1 MKARYFSFLSHP
13 ARSLTWSG
21 ILIALGISLLSL
33 IGAVLDVRLF
43 TSIRPEWITM
53 SVITATCLVFS
64 ALELAFLYK
73 DPSSVRKFVVLQI
86 PGILD
91 ILVGSLTIVLYTIAM
106 TTGWEPALR
115 GTGLLDFFWD
125 PETRL
130 ALMTAIVFVLIGC
143 ALVLLARQSRKAS
156 NIAHTLVLP
165 GLVMSYLVPVSYL
178 FGIQEVYAWL
188 GIPVAIN
195 TGVAFC
201 CLIVAIFC
209 ADPDTWVMSVFTA
222 DHAGSIMA
230 RRLLPILLLI
240 PLLIGWLKLYGVRSG
255 AFVSDAEASVVA
267 VAYTFCLLCIVWLTA
282 ASLNRVDAE
291 RRRGEEAVRESGARL
306 KVAEAVKEERQRL
319 LGVLETLPTMI
330 CLLKP
335 DYKVAFA
342 NRSFRDKFGEAQGR
356 PCYEYRFGGSE
367 PCGFCQTTRV
377 LKTGLSHHW
386 EFTGPDG
393 SVIDAYDFP
402 FTDVDG
408 SPMILEM
415 DIDITERRRAERALI
430 EIKENLEQRVAERT
444 AELAASEELLKQSQ
458 EIAHLG
464 SWELDLVNN
473 RLSWTDEVYRIF
485 GLKPQEFDATYETFL
500 EAVHPDDRAEV
511 DSAYSGSVRQ
521 GKDTYEI
528 EHRVIRKSDGE
539 VRIAH
544 EKCNH
549 LRDESGQIIRSVG
562 MVHDI
567 TERKRAEEAH
577 KESEEKYRAL
587 FDHMNEIV
595 AVDELLFDEHGNA
608 CDWRVLDANPP
619 YLRALGKPRTDIVGR
634 RSGEIYGEHDPE
646 PFLRHFTHVVRT
658 GEPVQFEQ
666 YFEPTRMHLLVS
678 AVHLGGARLATVTT
692 DITKRK
698 SMEEALRKSRDEL
711 ELRVEERTDELKTYM
726 AKLEESNQ
734 ALEDFASIAS
744 HDMQEPLRKVVA
756 FGNILKRTYKDSL
769 GETGIDYLNRMLGA
783 TNRMQSLLKGL
794 LEYSR
799 ITAKADPFVEVDLT
813 KVVNEVL
820 SDLEIRI
827 EITGGKVLVGE
838 LPVVKGDPT
847 QMRQLFQNLI
857 GNALKFHKN
866 GEKPVIEIRSAIT
879 DNGDIRIIVEDNG
892 IGFEEKH
899 LDRIFAPFQRLHGR
913 ESHYEGTGMGLAI
926 CKKIVERHGGTI
938 RAESEPGKG
947 SIFLVC
953 LPAKQ
958 AGFEAIM
965 PDNLL
970 ERVSMAD
977 DDNPT
982 MSSSSSQRLA

>member
-1 MKARYFSFLSHP
+1 MKAWYSSFLSRP
-13 ARSLTWSG
+13 ARSLTWVG
-21 ILIALGISLLSL
+21 ILIALGISLLAL
-33 IGAVLDVRLF
+33 IGAVLDIRLL
-43 TSIRPEWITM
+43 TSVRPEWFRM

-64 ALELAFLYK
+64 ALELALLYK
-73 DPSSVRKFVVLQI
+73 NPSRVRKFVVLQI

-91 ILVGSLTIVLYTIAM
+91 ILVGSLTIVLYTVAM
-106 TTGWEPALR
+106 TTGWEPPLR
-115 GTGLLDFFWD
+115 GAGLLNLFWN

-143 ALVLLARQSRKAS
+143 ALVLLTGDCRRAS
-156 NIAHTLVLP
+156 NIAHTLMLP
-165 GLVMSYLVPVSYL
+165 ALVMSYLVPVSYL
-178 FGIQEVYAWL
+178 FGIQNVYAWL
-188 GIPVAIN
+188 GIPMSIN
-195 TGVAFC
+195 TGVALC
-201 CLIVAIFC
+201 SLSVAIFC
-209 ADPDTWVMSVFTA
+209 THPDTWMMRVFTA

-255 AFVSDAEASVVA
+255 AFVSDAEVSIVA

-282 ASLNRVDAE
+282 ASLNRVDAQ
-291 RRRGEEAVRESGARL
+291 RRQGEEAVRESEARL
-306 KVAEAVKEERQRL
+306 KVAEAVKEERQRFFE
-319 LGVLETLPTMI
+319 VLDTLPTMI

-335 DYKVAFA
+335 DYRVAFA
-342 NRSFRDKFGEAQGR
+342 NRSFRDKFGEAHGR

-367 PCGFCQTTRV
+367 PCGFCETTEV
-377 LKTGLSHHW
+377 LKTGRSHHW
-386 EFTGPDG
+386 EFTGPDS
-393 SVIDAYDFP
+393 SVIDSYDFP

-415 DIDITERRRAERALI
+415 DIDITERRRTERTLI

-464 SWELDLVNN
+464 SWELDLVSNH
-473 RLSWTDEVYRIF
+473 LSWTDEVYRIF
-485 GLKPQEFDATYETFL
+485 GLKPREFDATYEAFL
-500 EAVHPDDRAEV
+500 EAVHPDDRVAV
-511 DSAYSGSVRQ
+511 DTAYSGSVRE
-521 GKDTYEI
+521 GRDTYEI

-539 VRIAH
+539 VRIVH

-549 LRDESGQIIRSVG
+549 FRDESGRIIRSVG

-595 AVDELLFDEHGNA
+595 AVDELLFDEQGNA
-608 CDWRVLDANPP
+608 SDWRLLDVNPA
-619 YLRALGKPRTDIVGR
+619 YLRAVGRPLTDIVGQC
-634 RSGEIYGEHDPE
+634 SSEVYGDRVQES
-646 PFLRHFTHVVRT
+646 FLRHFTHIVRT

-678 AVHLGGARLATVTT
+678 AFHLGGARLATVTT

-711 ELRVEERTDELKTYM
+711 ELRVEERTEELKTYM

-734 ALEDFASIAS
+734 ALQDFASIAS
-744 HDMQEPLRKVVA
+744 HDMQEPLRKVVS
-756 FGNILKRTYKDSL
+756 FGNILRQTYKEAL
-769 GETGIDYLNRMLGA
+769 GETGIDYLNRMIGA

-799 ITAKADPFVEVDLT
+799 VTSKADPFVDVELT
-813 KVVNEVL
+813 KIIGEVL
-820 SDLEIRI
+820 CDLEVRI
-827 EITGGKVLVGE
+827 ERTGGKVLIGE
-838 LPVVKGDPT
+838 LPVIKGDPT

-857 GNALKFHKN
+857 GNGLKFHKV
-866 GEKPVIEIRSAIT
+866 GENPVIKMLSAIT
-879 DNGDIRIIVEDNG
+879 DNGELQIVVEDNG
-892 IGFEEKH
+892 IGFEEKYI
-899 LDRIFAPFQRLHGR
+899 DRIFAPFQRLHGR
-913 ESHYEGTGMGLAI
+913 GSPYEGTGMGLAI

-947 SIFLVC
+947 STFIIS
-953 LPAKQ
+953 LP
-958 AGFEAIM
+958 
-965 PDNLL
+965 
-970 ERVSMAD
+970 
-977 DDNPT
+977 
-982 MSSSSSQRLA
+982 

>member
-1 MKARYFSFLSHP
+1 
-13 ARSLTWSG
+13 
-21 ILIALGISLLSL
+21 
-33 IGAVLDVRLF
+33 
-43 TSIRPEWITM
+43 
-53 SVITATCLVFS
+53 
-64 ALELAFLYK
+64 
-73 DPSSVRKFVVLQI
+73 
-86 PGILD
+86 
-91 ILVGSLTIVLYTIAM
+91 
-106 TTGWEPALR
+106 
-115 GTGLLDFFWD
+115 
-125 PETRL
+125 
-130 ALMTAIVFVLIGC
+130 
-143 ALVLLARQSRKAS
+143 
-156 NIAHTLVLP
+156 
-165 GLVMSYLVPVSYL
+165 
-178 FGIQEVYAWL
+178 
-188 GIPVAIN
+188 
-195 TGVAFC
+195 
-201 CLIVAIFC
+201 
-209 ADPDTWVMSVFTA
+209 
-222 DHAGSIMA
+222 
-230 RRLLPILLLI
+230 
-240 PLLIGWLKLYGVRSG
+240 
-255 AFVSDAEASVVA
+255 
-267 VAYTFCLLCIVWLTA
+267 
-282 ASLNRVDAE
+282 
-291 RRRGEEAVRESGARL
+291 
-306 KVAEAVKEERQRL
+306 
-319 LGVLETLPTMI
+319 
-330 CLLKP
+330 
-335 DYKVAFA
+335 
-342 NRSFRDKFGEAQGR
+342 
-356 PCYEYRFGGSE
+356 
-367 PCGFCQTTRV
+367 
-377 LKTGLSHHW
+377 
-386 EFTGPDG
+386 
-393 SVIDAYDFP
+393 
-402 FTDVDG
+402 
-408 SPMILEM
+408 
-415 DIDITERRRAERALI
+415 
-430 EIKENLEQRVAERT
+430 
-444 AELAASEELLKQSQ
+444 
-458 EIAHLG
+458 
-464 SWELDLVNN
+464 
-473 RLSWTDEVYRIF
+473 
-485 GLKPQEFDATYETFL
+485 
-500 EAVHPDDRAEV
+500 
-511 DSAYSGSVRQ
+511 
-521 GKDTYEI
+521 
-528 EHRVIRKSDGE
+528 
-539 VRIAH
+539 
-544 EKCNH
+544 
-549 LRDESGQIIRSVG
+549 
-562 MVHDI
+562 
-567 TERKRAEEAH
+567 
-577 KESEEKYRAL
+577 
-587 FDHMNEIV
+587 MNEIV

-947 SIFLVC
+947 STFLVC